1 MVPSLLLTL
10 MKTKSKLNFKW
21 DQLASTGQLDKLY
34 YKTQNWEL
42 YQLISLETFMTMA
55 YNCAECALHNS
66 TQPRRGTVDPE
77 AVFTKK
83 KGSFFVLH
91 TKIYFTQSLSDCDY
105 RHLID

>member
-1 MVPSLLLTL
+1 